1 MSAAHAPRP
10 HGTPQPH
17 GTIPQQTPPQQGPAA
32 RRAAVAERVLAAGS
46 ATAAD
51 LAERF
56 GVSLMTIHRDLDDLE
71 RQGVVRKFRGGVTAQ
86 PSAVFESNV
95 QYRLKTM
102 RAAKEAV
109 ADHAL
114 RSVEPGMAIMLDD
127 STTALEIARLLRL
140 GEITPLTVVTN
151 FLEAV
156 NLLAGRRGIHLMALG
171 GDYDPLHSSF
181 LGVSCVE
188 AVQALRVDVCFASTS
203 AVHGGYAYHQEQHI
217 VSVKRAML
225 DSAARRVLLIDHTK
239 LARPALHRV
248 APLSR
253 FDLLLVDDGASPE
266 ALRDLDEHQ
275 VRYEVCATK
284 GDDDR
289 AGAT

>member
-1 MSAAHAPRP
+1 MSSTTGA
-10 HGTPQPH
+10 
-17 GTIPQQTPPQQGPAA
+17 QQGPAA
-32 RRAAVAERVLAAGS
+32 RQAAVAELVLAAGS
-46 ATAAD
+46 ATAAE

-56 GVSLMTIHRDLDDLE
+56 GVSLMTIHRDLDELE

-86 PSAVFESNV
+86 PSGVFESNV

-102 RAAKEAV
+102 RPQKAALA
-109 ADHAL
+109 ARAL
-114 RSVEPGMAIMLDD
+114 KGIEPGMAILLDD
-127 STTALEIARLLRL
+127 STTALEMARRLRL

-156 NLLAGRRGIHLMALG
+156 NLLAGQRGIHLMALG

-181 LGVSCVE
+181 LGVSCVA
-188 AVQALRVDVCFASTS
+188 AVEQLRVDVGFVSTS
-203 AVHGGYAYHQEQHI
+203 GVHGGYAYHQEQHI

-225 DSAARRVLLIDHTK
+225 DAAARNVLLVDHTK
-239 LARPALHRV
+239 LGRVALHRV

-266 ALRDLDEHQ
+266 ELRDLDEHK
-275 VRYEVCATK
+275 VRYEVCATDP
-284 GDDDR
+284 GEGDDR
-289 AGAT
+289 AGVT

>member
-1 MSAAHAPRP
+1 MSSN
-10 HGTPQPH
+10 TP
-17 GTIPQQTPPQQGPAA
+17 QGPAA
-32 RRAAVAERVLAAGS
+32 RQAAMAEQVLAEGS
-46 ATAAD
+46 ATAAE

-56 GVSLMTIHRDLDDLE
+56 GVSLMTIHRDLDELE
-71 RQGVVRKFRGGVTAQ
+71 RQGIVRKSRGGVTAQ
-86 PSAVFESNV
+86 PSGVFESNV

-102 RAAKEAV
+102 RAEKAAV

-114 RSVEPGMAIMLDD
+114 KLVEPGMAIMLDD
-127 STTALEIARLLRL
+127 STSTLEIARRLRL

-151 FLEAV
+151 FLEAL
-156 NLLAGRRGIHLMALG
+156 NLLADQRGIHLMALG

-188 AVQALRVDVCFASTS
+188 AVQSLRVDVCFASTS

-225 DSAARRVLLIDHTK
+225 DSAARNVLLIDHTK
-239 LARPALHRV
+239 LARTALHRV

-253 FDLLLVDDGASPE
+253 FDLVLVDDGAPAD
-266 ALRDLDEHQ
+266 ALRDLDEHK
-275 VRYEVCATK
+275 VRYEVCATRG
-284 GDDDR
+284 GDDDP
-289 AGAT
+289 AGAA

>member
-1 MSAAHAPRP
+1 MSNSS
-10 HGTPQPH
+10 G
-17 GTIPQQTPPQQGPAA
+17 GQQGPAA
-32 RRAAVAERVLAAGS
+32 RQAAMAEQVLADGS
-46 ATAAD
+46 ATAAE

-56 GVSLMTIHRDLDDLE
+56 GVSLMTIHRDLDELE

-86 PSAVFESNV
+86 PSGVFESNV

-102 RAAKEAV
+102 RAEKAAV
-109 ADHAL
+109 AEHAL
-114 RSVEPGMAIMLDD
+114 RMVEPGMAVLLDD
-127 STTALEIARLLRL
+127 STSTLEIARRLRT

-151 FLEAV
+151 FLEAI
-156 NLLAGRRGIHLMALG
+156 NLLADQRGIHLMALG

-188 AVQALRVDVCFASTS
+188 AVEQLRVDVCFASTS

-225 DSAARRVLLIDHTK
+225 DAAARNVLLIDHTK
-239 LARPALHRV
+239 LGRVALHRV
-248 APLSR
+248 VPLSR
-253 FDLLLVDDGASPE
+253 FDTVLVDDGASPE
-266 ALRDLDEHQ
+266 ALRDLDEHK

-284 GDDDR
+284 GGHDGT
-289 AGAT
+289 GAT

>member
-1 MSAAHAPRP
+1 MMSSTGA
-10 HGTPQPH
+10 
-17 GTIPQQTPPQQGPAA
+17 QQGPAA
-32 RRAAVAERVLAAGS
+32 RQAAMAERVLAEGS
-46 ATAAD
+46 ATAAE

-56 GVSLMTIHRDLDDLE
+56 GVSLMTIHRDLDELE

-86 PSAVFESNV
+86 PSGVFESNV

-102 RAAKEAV
+102 RPQKAALAAHAV
-109 ADHAL
+109 
-114 RSVEPGMAIMLDD
+114 RQIEPGMAVLLDD
-127 STTALEIARLLRL
+127 STSTLEIARLLRL

-151 FLEAV
+151 FLEAI
-156 NLLAGRRGIHLMALG
+156 NLLADQRGIRLMALG
-171 GDYDPLHSSF
+171 GDYDRLHSSF

-188 AVQALRVDVCFASTS
+188 AVEQLRVDVCFASTS
-203 AVHGGYAYHQEQHI
+203 GVYGGYAYHQEQHI

-225 DSAARRVLLIDHTK
+225 DAAARNVLLVDHTK
-239 LARPALHRV
+239 LGRVALHRV

-266 ALRDLDEHQ
+266 QLRDLDEHK
-275 VRYEVCATK
+275 VRHEVCATDPRE
-284 GDDDR
+284 GDDR